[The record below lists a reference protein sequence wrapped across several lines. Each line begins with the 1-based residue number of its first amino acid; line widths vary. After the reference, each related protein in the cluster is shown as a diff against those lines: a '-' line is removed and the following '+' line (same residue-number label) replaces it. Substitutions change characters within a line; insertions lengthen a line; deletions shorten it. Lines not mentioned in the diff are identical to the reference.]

1 MINFLNHII
10 IMVSLSGLLIAKT
23 GYPALHIFTSSVP
36 LSMAGAGYLHSSP
49 ISSKMNPSSQS
60 GRSFSASLIK
70 YPASITSQS
79 AGAQFPF
86 LDGNL
91 SMSINY
97 ISYGIFQGYTDFAEP
112 IGTYSSADSWLGV
125 SFSRRVLSLPI
136 YWGVRSKFYS
146 SLYNDS
152 KIRLATL
159 STGAHL
165 MLNKYKVNLGISIH
179 DLGKQLKGPKLDLSP
194 QLLLSLSKELI
205 NLPLTLYVDFIP
217 YNENKNSEMFIGGNF
232 NVGKNFQ
239 LRAGSS
245 TRKIEHNIKKGM
257 TQSILGSTGMGF
269 GYRNK
274 SVFCHYGF
282 YIYGTTALIQ
292 GLEIGTY
299 L

>member
-1 MINFLNHII
+1 
-10 IMVSLSGLLIAKT
+10 
-23 GYPALHIFTSSVP
+23 
-36 LSMAGAGYLHSSP
+36 
-49 ISSKMNPSSQS
+49 MN
-60 GRSFSASLIK
+60 
-70 YPASITSQS
+70 
-79 AGAQFPF
+79 
-86 LDGNL
+86 
-91 SMSINY
+91 
-97 ISYGIFQGYTDFAEP
+97 
-112 IGTYSSADSWLGV
+112 
-125 SFSRRVLSLPI
+125 
-136 YWGVRSKFYS
+136 
-146 SLYNDS
+146 
-152 KIRLATL
+152 
-159 STGAHL
+159 
-165 MLNKYKVNLGISIH
+165 
-179 DLGKQLKGPKLDLSP
+179 GPKLDLSP

-274 SVFCHYGF
+274 SIFLHYGF

>member
-1 MINFLNHII
+1 
-10 IMVSLSGLLIAKT
+10 MVSLSGLLIAKT

-36 LSMAGAGYLHSSP
+36 LSMAGAGYLHSSS

-97 ISYGIFQGYTDFAEP
+97 ISYGIFQGYTDYAEP
-112 IGTYSSADSWLGV
+112 IGTYSSSDSWLGV

>member
-1 MINFLNHII
+1 
-10 IMVSLSGLLIAKT
+10 MVSLSGFLIAKT

-36 LSMAGAGYLHSSP
+36 LSMAGAGYLYSSP
-49 ISSKMNPSSQS
+49 ISSKINPSSQS
-60 GRSFSASLIK
+60 GKSFSASLIK

-205 NLPLTLYVDFIP
+205 NLPLTLYIDFIP
-217 YNENKNSEMFIGGNF
+217 YSENKNSEMFIGGNF

>member
-1 MINFLNHII
+1 
-10 IMVSLSGLLIAKT
+10 MVSLLGFLIAKT
-23 GYPALHIFTSSVP
+23 GYPALYIFTSSVP
-36 LSMAGAGYLHSSP
+36 LSMAGAGYLYSSP

-60 GRSFSASLIK
+60 GKSFSAALIK

-97 ISYGIFQGYTDFAEP
+97 ISYGIFQGYTDYAEP
-112 IGTYSSADSWLGV
+112 TGTYSSSDSWLGA
-125 SFSRRVLSLPI
+125 SYSGQVLLLPI
-136 YWGVRSKFYS
+136 YWGVKSKFYS
-146 SLYNDS
+146 SLYSNS
-152 KIRLATL
+152 RVRLATF

-165 MLNKYKVNLGISIH
+165 KLHKYKANLGISIH
-179 DLGKQLKGPKLDLSP
+179 DIGIQINGPKVDLSP
-194 QLLLSLSKELI
+194 QVLLSISKELI
-205 NLPLTLYVDFIP
+205 NLPLTLYFDFIP
-217 YNENKNSEMFIGGNF
+217 YNENQKSEIFIGGNI
-232 NVGKNFQ
+232 NVGKNLQ

-245 TRKIEHNIKKGM
+245 SRKVEHNIKKGI

-274 SVFCHYGF
+274 SIYLHYGF

>member
-1 MINFLNHII
+1 
-10 IMVSLSGLLIAKT
+10 MVSLSGLLIAKT

-136 YWGVRSKFYS
+136 YWGVKSKFYS

-245 TRKIEHNIKKGM
+245 TRKIQHNIKKGM

>member
-1 MINFLNHII
+1 
-10 IMVSLSGLLIAKT
+10 
-23 GYPALHIFTSSVP
+23 
-36 LSMAGAGYLHSSP
+36 
-49 ISSKMNPSSQS
+49 
-60 GRSFSASLIK
+60 
-70 YPASITSQS
+70 
-79 AGAQFPF
+79 

-97 ISYGIFQGYTDFAEP
+97 ISYGIFQGYTDYAEP
-112 IGTYSSADSWLGV
+112 IGTYSSSDSWLGV

-269 GYRNK
+269 GYRNE

-292 GLEIGTY
+292 GLEIGTN

>member
-1 MINFLNHII
+1 
-10 IMVSLSGLLIAKT
+10 MVSLSGLLIAKT

-49 ISSKMNPSSQS
+49 ISSKTNPSSQS

-146 SLYNDS
+146 SLYNNS

-257 TQSILGSTGMGF
+257 AQSILGSTGMGF